1 MRPPACVAC
10 ALPVLELLGQAAT
23 LPAYLID
30 DGSPPASAAGTWH
43 LSCLGSD
50 PVGEQWAHALERNYL
65 AVRQYA
71 LVAREPH
78 WTVIRNPRTG
88 ELLALG
94 RTGGVLPLNG
104 HGGVFVTSTG
114 RRAYR
119 VREAAY
125 WLEWDEPVIAGMQE
139 RLRRT
144 GSMPV
149 REVAGQLGIEA
160 RLAHP
165 DVLAMAAFQLDEEL
179 TPDWRSTV
187 VGAPVDYAV
196 PLPDE
201 LAGYYRS

>member
-1 MRPPACVAC
+1 MRPPPCVAC

-50 PVGEQWAHALERNYL
+50 PVAEQWAHALERNYL
-65 AVRQYA
+65 TVRRYA

-94 RTGGVLPLNG
+94 RAGVLPLTG
-104 HGGVFVTSTG
+104 HGGVFETATG

-119 VREAAY
+119 VREAVY
-125 WLEWDEPVIAGMQE
+125 WLEWDAPVIAEIQA
-139 RLRRT
+139 RLRHA
-144 GSMPV
+144 GLMPV
-149 REVAGQLGIEA
+149 SEVA
-160 RLAHP
+160 
-165 DVLAMAAFQLDEEL
+165 AF
-179 TPDWRSTV
+179 STC
-187 VGAPVDYAV
+187 GPGN
-196 PLPDE
+196 L
-201 LAGYYRS
+201 